1 MTSNHAIDSGVPTT
15 VHPAVSRSWFTQSGA
30 RSKAAALRADLER
43 VVKPGNAVF
52 LTLTYARGD
61 ESPADLWDRAS
72 RDRHVRRF
80 IDHLERELGRS
91 LRGQWVRKAEFQRG
105 GFVHWHLIIRG
116 LRFLPH
122 AVVASAWRHGYVWVS
137 ACTRRRLSYFAKY
150 FAKDGKI
157 PAFLWAARSRSVK
170 IVAASPGFWL
180 SARGTYAPTE
190 RKPRSPVFRPI
201 CSVME
206 RQGVVVRIGK
216 VARGFSVPIAVLASA
231 TFSATR
237 SVLSRIMRT
246 DSWPEVERLVGA
258 ASARQRAPR
267 LHLTNHPNPPTL
279 VDRWLPYMVEIGAV
293 AA

>member
-1 MTSNHAIDSGVPTT
+1 
-15 VHPAVSRSWFTQSGA
+15 
-30 RSKAAALRADLER
+30 
-43 VVKPGNAVF
+43 
-52 LTLTYARGD
+52 
-61 ESPADLWDRAS
+61 
-72 RDRHVRRF
+72 
-80 IDHLERELGRS
+80 
-91 LRGQWVRKAEFQRG
+91 
-105 GFVHWHLIIRG
+105 
-116 LRFLPH
+116 
-122 AVVASAWRHGYVWVS
+122 
-137 ACTRRRLSYFAKY
+137 
-150 FAKDGKI
+150 
-157 PAFLWAARSRSVK
+157 
-170 IVAASPGFWL
+170 
-180 SARGTYAPTE
+180 
-190 RKPRSPVFRPI
+190 VFRPI